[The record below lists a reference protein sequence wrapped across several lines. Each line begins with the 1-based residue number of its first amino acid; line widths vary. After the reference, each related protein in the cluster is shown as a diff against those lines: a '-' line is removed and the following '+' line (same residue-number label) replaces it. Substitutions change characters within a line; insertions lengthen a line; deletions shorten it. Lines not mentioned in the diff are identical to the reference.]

1 MKRDSILTRI
11 NLSLLAVSVVFAVFV
26 VVQLVVGLQVSESSE
41 EVTDRDMPVALN
53 TQAMLEELGDMNSNL
68 LEYVLGESEEK
79 QEYFANR
86 EEFERFRERIPSNSD
101 AFKKMITV
109 DRLMATANEN
119 AVKRVF
125 NRFDPILEEQAT
137 QSINRLIREI
147 GSPLE
152 KLLDEM
158 KEEEI
163 ADVGSSNDP
172 NEIINDDLPGVR
184 YYLELVDEA
193 GDMLADLDRFVL
205 GDQDARKSFF
215 SNALQF
221 ETFLASLKPLEQK
234 PAELIRL
241 AEVERLFNELKEGGQ
256 LVFETYAPRNR
267 INALHAIEDIEHNTF
282 GELEDMLDGMSAH
295 ARNRVE
301 SSMTDLVT
309 LSNQVN
315 YLLIFTLVG
324 GVLILVTIVVYA
336 KRSIFS
342 PMISISDSINQLR
355 AGERDISIPE
365 SQRND
370 EIGDIINSLRQ
381 FQSELIELD
390 ELRAADKNMQEK
402 LKHDRDKLSNALI
415 NLEQTQDKLLASEKL
430 ASLGSLVA
438 GVAHEINTPI
448 GVSVTM
454 SSHLEESIKELLR
467 CIKSGELK
475 QSFLDQFESD
485 TEEAFAVMGSS
496 LDKASHLIQN
506 FKQVATDQS
515 SSIRREFNLKEVIE
529 EVLLTLRHQLKGTSF
544 KYRLEGNDSLIMDSY
559 PGPLGQV
566 ITNLFN
572 NSIMHGFD
580 GRSEGEINIKFQLS
594 DNQVIIYFTDNGSG
608 IDDSKLSRVFD
619 PFYTTKLG
627 QGGSGLGL
635 NIVHN
640 IVTGVLGGVIS
651 VNSTIGTEF
660 EIRLPVEAPQQQG
673 ELND

>member
-1 MKRDSILTRI
+1 MKRSSILARI
-11 NLSLLAVSVVFAVFV
+11 NVSLLAVSIVFAVFV
-26 VVQLVVGLQVSESSE
+26 VVQIIVGFRVSESSE
-41 EVTDRDMPVALN
+41 EVTNRDMPVALN

-79 QEYFANR
+79 QEYFANM
-86 EEFERFRERIPSNSD
+86 EEFQIFRDQIPPVSD
-101 AFKKMITV
+101 AYKKMITV
-109 DRLMATANEN
+109 DRLIATANEN
-119 AVKRVF
+119 AQKRVF
-125 NRFDPILEEQAT
+125 SRFDPILEEQAT
-137 QSINRLIREI
+137 RSINRLIREV
-147 GSPLE
+147 GGPLE
-152 KLLDEM
+152 DLLNEM

-205 GDQDARKSFF
+205 GDEDARKAFF
-215 SNALQF
+215 ADALQF
-221 ETFLASLKPLEQK
+221 ETFLASLKPLEKK
-234 PAELIRL
+234 PEELVKI
-241 AEVERLFNELKEGGQ
+241 AEVERLFNELKEGGEQ
-256 LVFETYAPRNR
+256 VFDTYAARNR
-267 INALHAIEDIEHNTF
+267 IDALAAIEDIEHNTF

-301 SSMTDLVT
+301 NSMSDLAG

-324 GVLILVTIVVYA
+324 GVMILVTIVIYA
-336 KRSIFS
+336 RRSIFT
-342 PMISISDSINQLR
+342 PMVAISDSINRLR
-355 AGERDISIPE
+355 SGQRDFEIIE
-365 SQRND
+365 SDRND

-381 FQSELIELD
+381 FQTELTELD
-390 ELRAADKNMQEK
+390 ELRKAEKGMQER
-402 LKHDRDKLSNALI
+402 LKEERDKLSDALA

-454 SSHLEESIKELLR
+454 SSHLQDNVNELMKAIKE
-467 CIKSGELK
+467 GQLK
-475 QSFLDQFESD
+475 QSFLDQFES
-485 TEEAFAVMGSS
+485 EANEAFTVMGSS
-496 LDKASHLIQN
+496 LEKASHLIQN

-515 SSIRREFNLKEVIE
+515 SSSRRQFALKEVID
-529 EVLLTLRHQLKGTSF
+529 EVMTTVRHKLKGTRY
-544 KYRLEGNDSLIMDSY
+544 KYRVEGDEELQMDSY

-572 NSIMHGFD
+572 NAVMHGFD
-580 GRSEGEINIKFQLS
+580 ERDEGEINIRFMANNGDVRIFFS
-594 DNQVIIYFTDNGSG
+594 DNGAG
-608 IDDSKLSRVFD
+608 IGESEITRIFD

-640 IVTGVLGGVIS
+640 IVTGVLGGEIS
-651 VNSTIGTEF
+651 VSSKVGTEF
-660 EIRLPVEAPQQQG
+660 EIVLPVVAPRREG
-673 ELND
+673 DDE